1 MLFTRRVRVASAARA
16 ATTRAPAATRSMA
29 AVCALVMTGAATA
42 ACATTAAHRAGTGT
56 GDRAAPATTSTLV
69 PATSVPFGVYVGP
82 GDPGSVAK
90 FARRTGTKPS
100 LGSDYLPSSKGWS
113 GMTEA
118 GPLAPFLAPWQG
130 RGYRLV
136 LGVPMMPSDHGSTQ
150 GSLAG
155 GAAGVHDA
163 QFRTLAETLVGYGE
177 GDAILRPGWEFNAS
191 WYPWAVSDTTSAAH
205 YAAYFRRIVTT
216 MRSVPG
222 AAFKFVWNPTPGTSP
237 VDLSLAYPGD
247 AYVDY
252 VGLDVYDQVW
262 DVAQDP
268 TDAWNSYLTED
279 NGLRWLSSFA
289 AQHHRPLA
297 VPEWGLAIRSDG
309 HGLGDDPAFVAHMS
323 DWLATHHA
331 AFSSYF
337 DLNAPDGEH
346 DITDGHFRRSLTM
359 FERAFATTR
368 GATLPGN
375 S

>member
-1 MLFTRRVRVASAARA
+1 VLFTRRVRVASAARA
-16 ATTRAPAATRSMA
+16 AASRPRRARARRLA
-29 AVCALVMTGAATA
+29 AVGAALA
-42 ACATTAAHRAGTGT
+42 AGAAAASCATTDTHRASTPG
-56 GDRAAPATTSTLV
+56 RQAATTTSTLV
-69 PATSVPFGVYVGP
+69 PATGVPLGVYGGP

-90 FARRTGTKPS
+90 FARLTGTRPS

-118 GPLAPFLAPWQG
+118 GPLAEFIAPWQG

-155 GAAGVHDA
+155 GAAGAHDA
-163 QFRTLAETLVGYGE
+163 QFRTLAETLVSYGE
-177 GDAILRPGWEFNAS
+177 GDAIVRPGWEFNAN
-191 WYPWAVSDTTSAAH
+191 WYPWAVSDPTSAAH
-205 YAAYFRRIVTT
+205 YAAYFRRIVTA

-222 AAFKFVWNPTPGTSP
+222 AAFTFVWNLTPGSSP

-252 VGLDVYDQVW
+252 IGLDVYDQVW

-279 NGLRWLSSFA
+279 YGLRWLSSFA

-297 VPEWGLAIRSDG
+297 IPEWGLAVRSDG

-323 DWLATHHA
+323 DWLVAHHA

-346 DITDGHFRRSLTM
+346 DITDGHFRHSLAM
-359 FERAFATTR
+359 FKRAFSTTR
-368 GATLPGN
+368 EAVLPA
-375 S
+375 SS